1 MIKVNIKYILEN
13 KNMSMYALSKLI
25 NVSPNNLNKL
35 VKNETNS
42 IRFDTLEKICDA
54 LGCDISDVLEI
65 EKSSGL

>member
-1 MIKVNIKYILEN
+1 MIKVNIKYILEK

-54 LGCDISDVLEI
+54 LECEISDVLEI

>member
-1 MIKVNIKYILEN
+1 MIKVNIKYILEK
-13 KNMSMYALSKLI
+13 KNMTMYALSKLI

-54 LGCDISDVLEI
+54 LDCDISDVLKI
-65 EKSSGL
+65 EK